1 MTCVVKNGVLSGD
14 SGAFHTLEILESPP
28 SVATKLDL
36 SKVKI
41 VPDSKGF
48 ITIVIT
54 ADNCSNYIHLS
65 VLNQLIIPD
74 VVVDVIIQFT
84 SGEIIRIDDV
94 FLGFD
99 YRLTLM
105 ARGLATVSDNYDE
118 SLVKICENAYKVT
131 FYGYSP
137 QHNFQKILPR
147 GSYQDEC
154 LKDIETLKQEITQFA
169 NAVCHKTA
177 DTIAP
182 IEKFAK
188 ICDDAKIPEKM
199 MLEMFENM
207 SKLAKPSIGSVHQVS
222 DTSKVVLQALKK
234 CAECEKHVSTDV
246 FTTFV
251 NWIELSRRLIC
262 VYNEELAV
270 SS

>member
-1 MTCVVKNGVLSGD
+1 MKNGLPSGCSD
-14 SGAFHTLEILESPP
+14 GVVGGFHTLEILESAT
-28 SVATKLDL
+28 VEATKLDL

-54 ADNCSNYIHLS
+54 ADNCSNRIHLS
-65 VLNQLIIPD
+65 VLNQLVIPD

-84 SGEIIRIDDV
+84 SGEIIRIDDP

-105 ARGLATVSDNYDE
+105 ARGIATVSDNCDE
-118 SLVKICENAYKVT
+118 SLVSICENAHKVT

-137 QHNFQKILPR
+137 QHNFQKTLPR
-147 GSYQDEC
+147 GGYQDEC
-154 LKDIETLKQEITQFA
+154 LEDIETLKQEITLFT

-177 DTIAP
+177 DTVAP

-207 SKLAKPSIGSVHQVS
+207 SKLAKPSVGSVYQVS

-246 FTTFV
+246 FTTFA

-262 VYNEELAV
+262 VYGEDTAN
-270 SS
+270 SP